1 MRIDTKTWHIAA
13 FIGLLLSSG
22 CHLVAVGGT
31 AGALIGG
38 ALADKPGAM
47 IGGGAGLLGGATA
60 DVLLHMSYPG
70 SHHSTCESFATT
82 EERRA
87 CERGQ
92 IRAQDENLR
101 EGVSQAERY
110 GYDLQR
116 RYR

>member
-1 MRIDTKTWHIAA
+1 MRINTKTWRIVA
-13 FIGLLLSSG
+13 FSGLLLLTG
-22 CHLVAVGGT
+22 CHLVAVSGT

-47 IGGGAGLLGGATA
+47 IGGGAGLLAGAVA
-60 DVLLHMSYPG
+60 DVLLSGISGAHY
-70 SHHSTCESFATT
+70 STCGSFETL
-82 EERRA
+82 EKQRA

-92 IRAQDENLR
+92 MRAQDENLR
-101 EGVSQAERY
+101 EEVTRAERY